1 MYTTA
6 FCKYIRDDLTIKEET
21 ETRIAPVSKSKEPY
35 GSAWIT
41 AVSDFEGKEEEEG
54 EEKHGNGL
62 ARD

>member
-1 MYTTA
+1 MYTIA
-6 FCKYIRDDLTIKEET
+6 FRKYIRDDLTIKEKT

-41 AVSDFEGKEEEEG
+41 AVSDFEGKEEG